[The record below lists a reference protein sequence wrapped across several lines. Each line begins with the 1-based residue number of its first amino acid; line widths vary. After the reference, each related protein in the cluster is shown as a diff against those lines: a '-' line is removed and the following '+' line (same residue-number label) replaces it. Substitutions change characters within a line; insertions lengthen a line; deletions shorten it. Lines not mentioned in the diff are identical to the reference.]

1 MTTKSARLE
10 ARLSHRYQTLIE
22 HAAALRGQS
31 MTDFVVAASL
41 AEARKVITENDI
53 IEISAADQK
62 RFVEALLKPK
72 APTTVMKIAAQAHRQ
87 LIEPS

>member
-1 MTTKSARLE
+1 MSEQPVLNDMPNHSEIQAEPE
-10 ARLSHRYQTLIE
+10 AKVFGDLPDPS
-22 HAAALRGQS
+22 
-31 MTDFVVAASL
+31 
-41 AEARKVITENDI
+41 EARKVIAENDI

-72 APTTVMKIAAQAHRQ
+72 APTTAMKNAAQAHRQ